1 MQVDYAKIAEGYGA
15 KVYRANTKA
24 DLIVALKDA
33 KKQPRTTLIEMKVL
47 PKTMSEGYLSWW
59 NVGVSEVSGKASIN
73 EAYENK
79 QANLKK
85 ARLY

>member
-1 MQVDYAKIAEGYGA
+1 
-15 KVYRANTKA
+15 NKA
-24 DLIVALKDA
+24 DLITALEDA
-33 KKQPRTTLIEMKVL
+33 KKQSRTTLIEMKVL
-47 PKTMSEGYLSWW
+47 PKTMSEGYLNWW
-59 NVGVSEVSGKASIN
+59 NVGVSEVSDKASIN